1 MVKPRKSTASEKLE
15 RLESEIPAMS
25 RKQVEELL
33 VECVICHNVE
43 KLKAMLRTARK
54 SGETGKGLFSK
65 PPKGTYTQRALDEA
79 LNKAAMND
87 CAAAIPDLVAAGAD
101 VSHNDC
107 APIRNAAFNNHRDVL
122 RELVEAGGD
131 IDEAILSVNTAKA
144 GNRLRKFKSDMQK
157 GFTDGDGESGWSAM
171 SDSCIALTDGG
182 DGAPRLTTVFNFRS
196 KEVLTTVSLPEHETS
211 GPPVIRSF
219 DDFADKTLL
228 REAAEKLAAAGGGKP
243 LKFRV

>member
-1 MVKPRKSTASEKLE
+1 MTKPRKSTASEKLE

-25 RKQVEELL
+25 RKQVEKLL
-33 VECVICHNVE
+33 VDSVACHNVE
-43 KLKAMLRTARK
+43 KLEVVLQTGRK
-54 SGETGKGLFSK
+54 SDETGNGLFRR
-65 PPKGTYTQRALDEA
+65 PPKGTYTQGALDRA
-79 LNKAAMND
+79 LNKAATVD
-87 CAAAIPDLVAAGAD
+87 CAKAIPVLIQAGAK
-101 VSHNDC
+101 SAYNEH
-107 APIRNAAFNNHRDVL
+107 AAIRNAGFNNHKEVL
-122 RELVEAGGD
+122 RALVEAGGD